1 MCRIPALLPLLLALS
16 ATAASAQTY
25 VSGRSVVTERFRQ
38 GPTVTTT
45 EEVTTR
51 EAVYYYAPVTYR
63 YVLEPY
69 FVVDHGPEYSGPGIF
84 INRISWTNTDLQR
97 SYPFIGRAKRYYAP
111 RRGISALG
119 AVPGVRKRWI
129 RSETGKP
136 AAQQTAA
143 RQSGAVR

>member
-1 MCRIPALLPLLLALS
+1 MSRVPALLPLLLAMS

-25 VSGRSVVTERFRQ
+25 VNSRSVVTERVRQ

-45 EEVTTR
+45 EVVTTR
-51 EAVYYYAPVTYR
+51 EPVYYYAPVTYR

-84 INRISWTNTDLQR
+84 ISRISWTNTDLQR
-97 SYPFIGRAKRYYAP
+97 SYPFIGRSKRYHYAP

-119 AVPGVRKRWI
+119 AVPGVRKTWI

-136 AAQQTAA
+136 VA
-143 RQSGAVR
+143 R